1 MWEKLQEW
9 LPKVMLGIY
18 LMAVLIS
25 LIIILYSVY
34 KLKEAYAV
42 GEATLA
48 ECGDEYLEKDRGD
61 YKVKEA
67 YDTQVKGLLE
77 GAFKMLS
84 GLVAFTAFI
93 MVVFHL
99 GMVFVYWNLAP
110 DPTKQPI
117 SIIIGDKL
125 KGSPIIQRLIHAG
138 LLGVSVYLMTNWFRN
153 TFDSDF
159 KDTKQNISPLRLTK
173 QPDAALYASQAT
185 QLIALTTITLL
196 AITLPLNYNTSL
208 QPVTGIYKV
217 MAWTLVGVF
226 ITATLLV
233 PTVSFIIL
241 KIRRPVDEYTERY
254 NDIALDITD
263 KEQEATLLQ
272 NIFQDNPSK
281 SFPEIDDY
289 SIPTLRPYVTHNVN
303 YSDLQSIQIPDELKP
318 FFHYSSLKGEAF
330 LKLKQDL
337 VGFFNDKNKISYTNI
352 PENKTAQG
360 PAVHTNNSLKGT
372 GFDKTLYNNIFKH
385 LTKEYRD
392 VLLKT
397 TSASLSGPENEM
409 KNNLLEALNLYVITN
424 TSFEKASP
432 FSSETQTK
440 LRQLRE
446 NTTIKETVS
455 SIYNTS
461 SAIIF
466 TIIAALLYIFIHF
479 VYLNY
484 RENALMAIA
493 AVILVVVLMGGS
505 FVGFA
510 TKDTWL

>member
-1 MWEKLQEW
+1 MWEKLKEW
-9 LPKVMLGIY
+9 LPKVMIGIY
-18 LMAVLIS
+18 LMAVLVS
-25 LIIILYSVY
+25 LIIVLYSVY

-67 YDTQVKGLLE
+67 YDTQVKNLLE

-84 GLVAFTAFI
+84 GLVAFTALI
-93 MVVFHL
+93 MVVFHIS
-99 GMVFVYWNLAP
+99 MVIVYWNLKP
-110 DPTKQPI
+110 DPNKLPL
-117 SIIIGDKL
+117 SIMVGDKL
-125 KGSPIIQRLIHAG
+125 TDWPKTQRIIHAG

-173 QPDAALYASQAT
+173 QPDSALYASQIT
-185 QLIALTTITLL
+185 QLIALAVITLL
-196 AITLPLNYNTSL
+196 AITLPLNNNASL
-208 QPVTGIYKV
+208 QPVPSLYKV

-226 ITATLLV
+226 IVAALLV
-233 PTVSFIIL
+233 PTVSSIIL
-241 KIRRPVDEYTERY
+241 KIRKPVDEYTNNY
-254 NDIALDITD
+254 NTIGLDITE

-272 NIFQDNPSK
+272 NIYQDNPSK
-281 SFPEIDDY
+281 PFPEIDDY
-289 SIPTLRPYVTHNVN
+289 TVSTLRPYVTHNVN
-303 YSDLQSIQIPDELKP
+303 YSDLQSIQLPNELRP
-318 FFHYSSLKGEAF
+318 FFHYTSLKGEAF

-337 VGFFNDKNKISYTNI
+337 VGFYNDKNKMSYRGI
-352 PENKTAQG
+352 PENKTATA
-360 PAVHTNNSLKGT
+360 PAVHTNNNLKGQ
-372 GFDKTLYNNIFKH
+372 GFDQTLYNNIFKH
-385 LTKEYRD
+385 LTRDYRD
-392 VLLKT
+392 VLLKNLP
-397 TSASLSGPENEM
+397 ASLSSSENEL

-424 TSFEKASP
+424 TSLEKASP

-440 LRQLRE
+440 LRQMRE
-446 NTTIKETVS
+446 NTSIKETVT